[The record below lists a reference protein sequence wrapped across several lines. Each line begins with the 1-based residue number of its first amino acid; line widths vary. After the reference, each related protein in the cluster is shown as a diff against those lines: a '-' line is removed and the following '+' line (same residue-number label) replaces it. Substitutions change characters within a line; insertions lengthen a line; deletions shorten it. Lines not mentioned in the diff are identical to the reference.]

1 MPRSVEEG
9 FTDFLV
15 KLRATATE
23 TEAAKKHRRSIEA
36 CLQNNFGLL
45 RFTRIG
51 SFGNGTSI
59 SGYSDVDYLACIPT
73 NQLTQ
78 SSAYSFEKVKNALSA
93 RFPLTGVRVNCPAI
107 TIPFGIYRSETTEI
121 VPADYVKDDNY
132 KIYEIA
138 NGAGGWMSVSPDA
151 HNDYVTYVDNK
162 LGGKVKPLIRFLKA
176 WKFFRDVPIS
186 SFYLEMRVAK
196 YAEEEEVIVYDIDVK
211 NVLKILWDSQL
222 TRIQDP
228 MGISGYISACKT
240 EAQKEAALSKLFKAF
255 TRAEKAQQ
263 ASIAENPQLAFDGG
277 DYFITINFQT
287 ITTND

>member
-1 MPRSVEEG
+1 MPRSVEDG
-9 FTDFLV
+9 FTDFLI
-15 KLRATATE
+15 KLRATAVE
-23 TEAAKKHRRSIEA
+23 TEAAKRHRQSIEA

-51 SFGNGTSI
+51 SFGNGTSV

-78 SSAYSFEKVKNALSA
+78 SSTYSLEKVKNALST

-121 VPADYVKDDNY
+121 VPADYIKEDNY
-132 KIYEIA
+132 KVYEIA
-138 NGAGGWMSVSPDA
+138 DGLGGWMRVSPGA
-151 HNDYVTYVDNK
+151 HNAYVTYVDNK

-196 YAEEEEVIVYDIDVK
+196 YADQEEVIVYDIDVK
-211 NVLKILWDSQL
+211 NILKSLWDNQL
-222 TRIQDP
+222 ATIQDP
-228 MGISGYISACKT
+228 MGFSGYISACKT
-240 EAQKEAALSKLFKAF
+240 QAQKEVALSRLLTAYNRADKA
-255 TRAEKAQQ
+255 RQ
-263 ASIAENPQLAFDGG
+263 ASIAENPQLAFDCWRIL
-277 DYFITINFQT
+277 Y
-287 ITTND
+287 NDEFPTYYYS

>member
-9 FTDFLV
+9 FTDLLV
-15 KLRATATE
+15 KLRATAVE
-23 TEAAKKHRRSIEA
+23 TEAAKRHRQSVEA

-59 SGYSDVDYLACIPT
+59 SGYSDVDYLACLPT
-73 NQLTQ
+73 DQLTQ
-78 SSAYSFEKVKNALSA
+78 SSTYSLEKVKNALST

-121 VPADYVKDDNY
+121 VPADYIKEDDY
-132 KIYEIA
+132 KVYEIA
-138 NGAGGWMSVSPDA
+138 DGAGGWMRVSPDA
-151 HNDYVTYVDNK
+151 HNAYVTYVDNK
-162 LGGKVKPLIRFLKA
+162 CGGKVKPLIRFLKA

-196 YAEEEEVIVYDIDVK
+196 YADQEEVIVYDIDVK

-222 TRIQDP
+222 AKIQDP
-228 MGISGYISACKT
+228 MGFSGYISACKT
-240 EAQKEAALSKLFKAF
+240 ETQKEVALSKLLTAF
-255 TRAEKAQQ
+255 TRAEKARQ
-263 ASIAENPQLAFDGG
+263 ASIAENTQVAFDWWRLL
-277 DYFITINFQT
+277 Y
-287 ITTND
+287 NDEFPTYYY

>member
-15 KLRATATE
+15 KLRATAVE
-23 TEAAKKHRRSIEA
+23 SEAAKKHRQSIEA

-78 SSAYSFEKVKNALSA
+78 SSTYSLKKVKNALSA
-93 RFPLTGVRVNCPAI
+93 RFPATGVRVNCPAI

-121 VPADYVKDDNY
+121 VPADYIKDDDY
-132 KIYEIA
+132 KVYEIA
-138 NGAGGWMSVSPDA
+138 DGAGNWMRVSPDA
-151 HNDYVTYVDNK
+151 HNAYVTYVDNK

-196 YAEEEEVIVYDIDVK
+196 YAGQEDVIVYDIDVK
-211 NVLKILWDSQL
+211 NILKSLWDNQL
-222 TRIQDP
+222 ARIQDP
-228 MGISGYISACKT
+228 MGFSGYISACKT
-240 EAQKEAALSKLFKAF
+240 DAQKDVALSKLLTAY
-255 TRAEKAQQ
+255 TRAEKARQ
-263 ASIAENPQLAFDGG
+263 ASVNDNPKLAFDWWRLLY
-277 DYFITINFQT
+277 DNEFPTCY
-287 ITTND
+287 

>member
-9 FTDFLV
+9 FKDFLV
-15 KLRATATE
+15 KLRATAIE
-23 TEAAKKHRRSIEA
+23 TEAAKRHRRSIES

-78 SSAYSFEKVKNALSA
+78 SSTYSLEKVKNALSA
-93 RFPLTGVRVNCPAI
+93 RFPATGVRVNCPAI
-107 TIPFGIYRSETTEI
+107 TIPFGIYRSQTTEI
-121 VPADYVKDDNY
+121 VPADYIKDDDY
-132 KIYEIA
+132 KVYEIA
-138 NGAGGWMSVSPDA
+138 DGAGSWMRVSPDA
-151 HNDYVTYVDNK
+151 HNAYVTYVDNK

-196 YAEEEEVIVYDIDVK
+196 YADQEEVIVYDIDVK
-211 NVLKILWDSQL
+211 NVLKSLWDSQL
-222 TRIQDP
+222 ARIQDP
-228 MGISGYISACKT
+228 MGFSGYISACKT
-240 EAQKEAALSKLFKAF
+240 DAQKEMALSKLFTAF
-255 TRAEKAQQ
+255 TRAEKARQ
-263 ASIAENPQLAFDGG
+263 ASIAENPQMAFDWWRLLY
-277 DYFITINFQT
+277 DDEFPTYYY
-287 ITTND
+287 